1 MISNAGLETTGS
13 AASGTLASS
22 DLTKKKES
30 FKWQQSSESIE
41 HRLGAQM
48 TRVVSVCDREADVY
62 EYIQYKT
69 THSQRFVVR
78 ATQNRIL
85 IGDNQL
91 LFDALAEE
99 PTLGDSKRTGV
110 SGWLVVWDG
119 WAKLQDRL
127 HTYRMTKG
135 VEI

>member
-48 TRVVSVCDREADVY
+48 TKVVSVCDREADVY
-62 EYIQYKT
+62 EYISTRPLTVKGLLSEQHKT
-69 THSQRFVVR
+69 EF
-78 ATQNRIL
+78 
-85 IGDNQL
+85 
-91 LFDALAEE
+91 
-99 PTLGDSKRTGV
+99 
-110 SGWLVVWDG
+110 
-119 WAKLQDRL
+119 
-127 HTYRMTKG
+127 
-135 VEI
+135 